1 MIRLNFTVITF
12 RRRTLGSMYY
22 SVFLAYVIALVV
34 SAVSLKGSF
43 DLSMATTALWH
54 SENAY
59 CSPDT
64 YLTRPNK
71 GALAGFVPVYTVNDP
86 AHDTQGY
93 IGYTASQSTIYVSF
107 RGSQSTK
114 NWISNLDAVL
124 TDYPLC
130 ANCKVHKGFYTAE
143 QNSIAQIISQVKT
156 LKQQFPSY
164 QIVVT
169 GHSLG
174 AALAT
179 LTAIDIQAAVGPVRL
194 FNFGSPRIGD
204 PAFSVWASGYLA
216 DHNRI
221 THHKDMVVH
230 TPTGARLQH
239 ISGEWYEPD
248 NAVSPVAVSP
258 CSGYE
263 DPKCSYQ
270 WYMGNIDDHLWYMG
284 VTLGA
289 DGCTAIL

>member
-1 MIRLNFTVITF
+1 
-12 RRRTLGSMYY
+12 MYY

-34 SAVSLKGSF
+34 SAASLKGSF
-43 DLSMATTALWH
+43 DMNMATSALWH

-59 CSPDT
+59 CSPET
-64 YLTRPNK
+64 YLTRQNK
-71 GALAGFVPVYTVNDP
+71 GALAGFTPVYTINDP

-93 IGYTASQSTIYVSF
+93 IGYTSSQNTIYISF

-114 NWISNLDAVL
+114 NWISNLDAVF

-179 LTAIDIQAAVGPVRL
+179 LTAIDIQNAGVGPVRL
-194 FNFGSPRIGD
+194 FMYGCPRVGNTEF
-204 PAFSVWASGYLA
+204 AEWYSGAMA
-216 DHNRI
+216 DRNRV
-221 THHKDMVVH
+221 THHKDLVVH
-230 TPTGARLQH
+230 SPMHERFTH

-248 NAVSPVAVSP
+248 ENTSPVKINM
-258 CSGYE
+258 CNGYE
-263 DPKCSYQ
+263 DSNCSYQ
-270 WYMGNIDDHLWYMG
+270 WHITSIDDHLWYMG
-284 VTLGA
+284 VKMGG
-289 DGCTAIL
+289 DGCSAIL